1 VSQEV
6 VVIANDVV
14 PGMAGPVAAPG
25 LRAWGIAAGLRAH
38 GYRPLLVVD
47 GGVAR
52 RAWRGL
58 VPQPTP
64 RDTLVLEPSQFG
76 ALVRSRR
83 PEAVVMTNSN
93 HIDSLDEIGDVPLIY
108 DFFAPKVLE
117 LAQHADSEQR
127 AREVAAVESRK
138 LRGLAACRAV
148 IVNGAKKLPY
158 VRGWLE
164 RAGNPSA
171 PTAVVNMPLSR
182 TSPEAPDHGPLHV
195 IVSGYIQPWSQPGP
209 WAEAV
214 LPLLREGKVVLHL
227 LIANHWGGNGALRE
241 LPDMF
246 RSLASVPG
254 VRRHGLMEFRD
265 FRKLL
270 SRCHVNLD
278 VFARNPERE
287 LAFVT
292 RSAVAL
298 SCGVPVVHV
307 PFTEVS
313 ELVREHDAGWL
324 VEDQDVDG
332 IHAVLR
338 DAADRPE
345 LLHQKRAGAA
355 AVAARLE
362 PREAV
367 APLADLLEDLR

>member
-117 LAQHADSEQR
+117 LAQHVDSEQR

-182 TSPEAPDHGPLHV
+182 TSPEAPDH
-195 IVSGYIQPWSQPGP
+195 
-209 WAEAV
+209 
-214 LPLLREGKVVLHL
+214 
-227 LIANHWGGNGALRE
+227 
-241 LPDMF
+241 
-246 RSLASVPG
+246 
-254 VRRHGLMEFRD
+254 
-265 FRKLL
+265 
-270 SRCHVNLD
+270 
-278 VFARNPERE
+278 
-287 LAFVT
+287 
-292 RSAVAL
+292 
-298 SCGVPVVHV
+298 
-307 PFTEVS
+307 
-313 ELVREHDAGWL
+313 
-324 VEDQDVDG
+324 
-332 IHAVLR
+332 
-338 DAADRPE
+338 
-345 LLHQKRAGAA
+345 
-355 AVAARLE
+355 
-362 PREAV
+362 
-367 APLADLLEDLR
+367 

>member
-1 VSQEV
+1 
-6 VVIANDVV
+6 
-14 PGMAGPVAAPG
+14 M
-25 LRAWGIAAGLRAH
+25 
-38 GYRPLLVVD
+38 
-47 GGVAR
+47 
-52 RAWRGL
+52 
-58 VPQPTP
+58 
-64 RDTLVLEPSQFG
+64 
-76 ALVRSRR
+76 
-83 PEAVVMTNSN
+83 
-93 HIDSLDEIGDVPLIY
+93 
-108 DFFAPKVLE
+108 
-117 LAQHADSEQR
+117 
-127 AREVAAVESRK
+127 
-138 LRGLAACRAV
+138 
-148 IVNGAKKLPY
+148 
-158 VRGWLE
+158 
-164 RAGNPSA
+164 
-171 PTAVVNMPLSR
+171 
-182 TSPEAPDHGPLHV
+182 
-195 IVSGYIQPWSQPGP
+195 
-209 WAEAV
+209 
-214 LPLLREGKVVLHL
+214 EGKVVLHL

-254 VRRHGLMEFRD
+254 VRWHGLMEFHD

-324 VEDQDVDG
+324 VEDHDVDG

-338 DAADRPE
+338 EAADRPE
-345 LLHQKRAGAA
+345 LLQRKRAGAT

-367 APLADLLEDLR
+367 APLVDLLEGLR